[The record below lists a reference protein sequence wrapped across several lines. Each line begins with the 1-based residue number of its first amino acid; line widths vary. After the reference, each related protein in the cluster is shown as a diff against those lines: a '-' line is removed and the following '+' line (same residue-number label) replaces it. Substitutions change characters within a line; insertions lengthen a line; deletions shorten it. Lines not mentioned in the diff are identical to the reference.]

1 VDVAEENGVTP
12 SFVAV
17 RDRADDSRP
26 EGRGKEVF
34 VVINFTQ
41 GTQHVALPR
50 ELRALPGG
58 LQESTLELPSN
69 GIEELFVED

>member
-1 VDVAEENGVTP
+1 MWRRRTVCHLHSG
-12 SFVAV
+12 
-17 RDRADDSRP
+17 RAGQGDDSRP
-26 EGRGKEVF
+26 EDQDKEVF